1 MMSMFTKI
9 GTIQIMKT
17 SNYTAIFTMVF
28 GMLINDVLLLLF
40 HIISIKIIES
50 TYKKHKGLSLE

>member
-1 MMSMFTKI
+1 
-9 GTIQIMKT
+9 MKT
-17 SNYTAIFTMVF
+17 RNYTAIFTMVF